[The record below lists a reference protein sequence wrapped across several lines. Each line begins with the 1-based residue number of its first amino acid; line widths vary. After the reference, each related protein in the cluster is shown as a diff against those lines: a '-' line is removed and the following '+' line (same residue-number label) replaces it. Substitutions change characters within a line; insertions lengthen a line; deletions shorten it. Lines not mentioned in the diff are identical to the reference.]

1 MNNKLDYKEQGT
13 PPQTSANKER
23 FSILVFGLNTLSKL
37 ITHSWDGQDCISIK
51 FVITANQSESI

>member
-23 FSILVFGLNTLSKL
+23 FSILVFGLNTFSKL
-37 ITHSWDGQDCISIK
+37 ITHS
-51 FVITANQSESI
+51 